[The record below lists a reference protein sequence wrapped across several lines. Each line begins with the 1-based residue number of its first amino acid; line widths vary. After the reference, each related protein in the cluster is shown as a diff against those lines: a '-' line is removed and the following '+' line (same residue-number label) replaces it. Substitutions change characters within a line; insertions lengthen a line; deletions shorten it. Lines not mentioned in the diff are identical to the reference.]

1 MIEINFL
8 DKKGNI
14 KKIKANEGES
24 LLEISKKNNLDIEG
38 ACGGEMIC
46 STCHVYIVSNHINK
60 LKKQS
65 DEEKEILLLSNN
77 IKKKFTVSVSNKSNR
92 KIKWL
97 DFFNCLK

>member
-60 LKKQS
+60 LKKQI

-77 IKKKFTVSVSNKSNR
+77 IKKNSR
-92 KIKWL
+92 LACQIKVTERL
-97 DFFNCLK
+97 NGLIFSIA

>member
-14 KKIKANEGES
+14 KKIKANKGES

-77 IKKKFTVSVSNKSNR
+77 IKKNSR
-92 KIKWL
+92 LACQIKVTERL
-97 DFFNCLK
+97 NGLIFSIA

>member
-8 DKKGNI
+8 NKKGNI

-77 IKKKFTVSVSNKSNR
+77 IKKNSR
-92 KIKWL
+92 LACQIKVTERL
-97 DFFNCLK
+97 YRLIFSIA

>member
-14 KKIKANEGES
+14 KKIKANEGEG

-77 IKKKFTVSVSNKSNR
+77 IKKNSR
-92 KIKWL
+92 LACQIKVTERL
-97 DFFNCLK
+97 NGLIFSIA

>member
-24 LLEISKKNNLDIEG
+24 SLEISKKNNLDIEG

-77 IKKKFTVSVSNKSNR
+77 IKKNSR
-92 KIKWL
+92 LACQIKVTERL
-97 DFFNCLK
+97 NGLIFSIA

>member
-1 MIEINFL
+1 MVKINFL
-8 DKKGNI
+8 DEN
-14 KKIKANEGES
+14 KKINVIDAKDGSS

-77 IKKKFTVSVSNKSNR
+77 IKK
-92 KIKWL
+92 IHG
-97 DFFNCLK
+97 

>member
-1 MIEINFL
+1 M
-8 DKKGNI
+8 KYQ
-14 KKIKANEGES
+14 
-24 LLEISKKNNLDIEG
+24 KKNNLDIEG

-77 IKKKFTVSVSNKSNR
+77 IKKNSR
-92 KIKWL
+92 LACQIKVTERL
-97 DFFNCLK
+97 NGLIFSIA